1 MTIFIPAKENVMH
14 NMKTVT
20 LRSKFQSVNFKV
32 FEKFISKFSKCLFQS
47 IPSVQFK
54 SFTSLILNNVKKKNN
69 NNRLTPLSLH

>member
-1 MTIFIPAKENVMH
+1 MTIFIPAIENVMH

-47 IPSVQFK
+47 IPSVHFK

-69 NNRLTPLSLH
+69 NNRLTPLTLH